1 MRLALL
7 NDASQALGWLSM
19 AVEKKHM
26 TNQEKRKH
34 IRIKRFFQ
42 TKLSKDGMSKPAEGN
57 TVNVSQGG
65 AYIRTKDWHSFKPN
79 DKTTI
84 TVYLPPIFSGQDGII
99 GLQGAARITRVDE
112 DDEGVA
118 VQFLQNFKQFERIE
132 EMDIPGKIRYKNLA
146 HYLSATS
153 SMPSKAFAEMHPDGF
168 LVEKTQKS
176 MDKEVIF
183 QFSTKS
189 FEDEEVLR
197 AQKQGVVLGDILE
210 ARVIEI
216 KERKEGAGSS
226 QVTIGR
232 AAQNDIILYNKM
244 VSKDHAYLEIPEK
257 GGNCSLVDVGSKNG
271 TLLNGDEVTPNK
283 TYPLSD
289 GDEISFGP
297 ETKVVYFSS
306 RTFHE
311 FLTQLKTPSG

>member
-1 MRLALL
+1 MGLVPL
-7 NDASQALGWLSM
+7 NDASQTLGYISM

-26 TNQEKRKH
+26 TNQEKRKY
-34 IRIKRFFQ
+34 IRIKRLFRAH
-42 TKLSKDGMSKPAEGN
+42 LSKDGMSQPAEGN

-79 DKTTI
+79 DKTTV

-99 GLQGAARITRVDE
+99 GLQGSARITRVDE

-153 SMPSKAFAEMHPDGF
+153 KVPAKAFGDMHPDGF

-197 AQKQGVVLGDILE
+197 AQKQGVVLGDMLE

-216 KERKEGAGSS
+216 KERKEPTSPAH
-226 QVTIGR
+226 VTIGR

-271 TLLNGDEVTPNK
+271 TLLNGEEVTPNK
-283 TYPLSD
+283 TYTLRD

-297 ETKVVYFSS
+297 ETKVVYFST
-306 RTFHE
+306 RTFHD
-311 FLTQLKTPSG
+311 FLTQLKAPSG

>member
-1 MRLALL
+1 
-7 NDASQALGWLSM
+7 M
-19 AVEKKHM
+19 AVKKKQM
-26 TNQEKRKH
+26 NIEENRKH
-34 IRIKRFFQ
+34 VRIKRFFR
-42 TKLSKDGMSKPAEGN
+42 TKMSKDGMIQPVEGN

-84 TVYLPPIFSGQDGII
+84 TVYLPPIFSGQDGFI
-99 GLQGAARITRVDE
+99 GLQGAAKITRVDE
-112 DDEGVA
+112 EDEGVA

-132 EMDIPGKIRYKNLA
+132 EMDIPGKIRHKKLA

-153 SMPSKAFAEMHPDGF
+153 KLPMKAFAEMHPDGF

-216 KERKEGAGSS
+216 KERKEGATPS

-271 TLLNGDEVTPNK
+271 TLLNGEEVTPNK
-283 TYPLSD
+283 TYPLKD

>member
-1 MRLALL
+1 MESALL
-7 NDASQALGWLSM
+7 DDASETPGCLSM

-26 TNQEKRKH
+26 TDQEKRKY
-34 IRIKRFFQ
+34 IRIKRFFR
-42 TKLSKDGMSKPAEGN
+42 TELSKDGMSQPVKGN
-57 TVNVSQGG
+57 TENVSQGG
-65 AYIRTKDWHSFKPN
+65 AYIKTKDWHSFKPN
-79 DKTTI
+79 DKTTV

-99 GLQGAARITRVDE
+99 GLQGSAIITRVDE

-146 HYLSATS
+146 HYLSTTS
-153 SMPSKAFAEMHPDGF
+153 SVPPKAFSEMHPDGF

-189 FEDEEVLR
+189 FDDEEVLR
-197 AQKQGVVLGDILE
+197 AQKQGVVLGDLLE

-216 KERKEGAGSS
+216 KERKESTS
-226 QVTIGR
+226 PSHVTIGR

-257 GGNCSLVDVGSKNG
+257 GGNCSLVDIGSKNG
-271 TLLNGDEVTPNK
+271 TLLNGEEVTPNK
-283 TYPLSD
+283 TYPLRD

-306 RTFHE
+306 RTFHD
-311 FLTQLKTPSG
+311 FLKQLKAPTG